1 MAKYSKEY
9 FSMQK
14 KEGRKGLHPSP
25 LSLLKR
31 RGAAV
36 QYFFAKKCWQSDPQL
51 KEKQYTVV
59 L

>member
-36 QYFFAKKCWQSDPQL
+36 QYFFAKKC
-51 KEKQYTVV
+51 
-59 L
+59 